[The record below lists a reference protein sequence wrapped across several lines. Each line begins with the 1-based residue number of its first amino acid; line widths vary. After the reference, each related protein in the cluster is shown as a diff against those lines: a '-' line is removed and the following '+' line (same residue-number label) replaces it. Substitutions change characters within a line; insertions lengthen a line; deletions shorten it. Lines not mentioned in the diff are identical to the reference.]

1 MTSTITRFLYFRLG
15 LGFLLLGGLSA
26 CKKEKEL
33 VPTDKVYSWSE
44 VKQVPGAQ
52 KIILGMS
59 ADANSVYLQEASFFG
74 AITPIASG
82 RNGLSFPSGYYSL
95 AYSNLP
101 SDINVHIPMGPRFFA
116 TPLRGAG
123 DSTLVL
129 YPNTAP
135 VTSIPYNPDGSSAGS
150 YIRLR
155 VLDKQATRYI
165 PNEVNSF
172 SRFGGINSND
182 YLLFGYQTSTV
193 DDTNLHFVLVRG
205 VVDALHNYA
214 LATDAR
220 TIRIPISTPA
230 GYIRS
235 ITAIDDYFLVDCAV
249 VGLFKVEQDGSYQQV
264 YNAPTTITSFY
275 KWQGTVYGV
284 EFFNGSAIL
293 TSTDNGDSWQRHTGI
308 PSYFRYSTFSAVGD
322 SLVGITHGVS
332 TNILYTLRWQG
343 TNFQVREL
351 KNDGLGQAGF
361 TDLVQLGDTAYLGTA
376 NGLFKKPLKTLF
388 DSQP

>member
-15 LGFLLLGGLSA
+15 LGFLLLGGLGA

-59 ADANSVYLQEASFFG
+59 TDANSIYLQEASFFG
-74 AITPIASG
+74 AITPHFAGSY
-82 RNGLSFPSGYYSL
+82 GLGFPSGYYSL

-101 SDINVHIPMGPRFFA
+101 SDIDIRIPMSPRFFA
-116 TPLRGAG
+116 TPPRGAG

-129 YPNTAP
+129 YSNTAP
-135 VTSIPYNPDGSSAGS
+135 LTAAPYNPNGTFAGS

-155 VLDKQATRYI
+155 ALDKKATQYV
-165 PNEVNSF
+165 PNALNTF
-172 SRFGGINSND
+172 MQFGGINSND
-182 YLLFGYQTSTV
+182 YLLVGYRTTTPS
-193 DDTNLHFVLVRG
+193 DTNLHF
-205 VVDALHNYA
+205 ALTQVTIDTNHNYA
-214 LATDAR
+214 LATSSR
-220 TIRIPISTPA
+220 TLSIPISTPA

-235 ITAIDDYFLVDCAV
+235 ITAIDDYFLVDCAS
-249 VGLFKVEQDGSYQQV
+249 VGLFKVRQDGTYQQV
-264 YNAPTTITSFY
+264 YNAPTNITTFY

-343 TNFQVREL
+343 TNFRVREL